1 VISILNCLLYVYCD
15 MYFRLGLCLYD
26 FVSNASL
33 CVCILYVYVCVFL
46 TYLQYAVQ
54 KNLTTVKLLKF
65 IKL

>member
-1 VISILNCLLYVYCD
+1 